1 MKIRFLKPRKLPM
14 RKEKELP
21 NGEIVW
27 TPFALRKISLDKTY
41 REIEF
46 NLNLLQEKV
55 DYQYV

>member
-1 MKIRFLKPRKLPM
+1 M